1 MTLSDALLVAD
12 GYGGDA
18 AQALAVLAAEVRRLH
33 ALLDGADEL
42 ASNPARPG
50 GRREWVDIGTW
61 LYPGDRVLLMDDE
74 QA

>member
-18 AQALAVLAAEVRRLH
+18 AQALRVLAVEVRRLH

-42 ASNPARPG
+42 AANPLRPG
-50 GRREWVDIGTW
+50 GRREWVSAGVW
-61 LYPGDRVLLMDDE
+61 LYPGDRLIVVDE
-74 QA
+74 G

>member
-1 MTLSDALLVAD
+1 MTTDEALLVAD
-12 GYGGDA
+12 GHGGDA
-18 AQALAVLAAEVRRLH
+18 AQALRVLAVEVRRLH

-42 ASNPARPG
+42 AANPLRPG

>member
-1 MTLSDALLVAD
+1 MTTDEALLVAD
-12 GYGGDA
+12 GHGGDA
-18 AQALAVLAAEVRRLH
+18 AQALAVLAAEMRRLH

-42 ASNPARPG
+42 ASNPTRPG

>member
-1 MTLSDALLVAD
+1 MTTDEALLIAD
-12 GYGGDA
+12 GHGGDT

-42 ASNPARPG
+42 AANPLRPG
-50 GRREWVDIGTW
+50 GQREWVNIGTW